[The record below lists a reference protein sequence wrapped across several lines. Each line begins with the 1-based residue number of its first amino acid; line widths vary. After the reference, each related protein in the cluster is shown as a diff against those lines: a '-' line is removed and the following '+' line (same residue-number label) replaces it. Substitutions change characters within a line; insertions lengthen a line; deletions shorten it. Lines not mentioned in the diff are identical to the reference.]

1 MLNHC
6 CEYAVTTQQTAQI
19 TPSPGSSINRSTSL
33 QQQEQERE
41 RAFLAAHE
49 GIRNSSMMLS
59 HFDDRSAP
67 RPDKANSPANSRAR
81 SRESLVSALVLQD
94 QARFAAEITH
104 HLAVLSLVDT
114 RVKMAD
120 SLAQTGEARNM
131 IVNAAVWLSRLAG
144 MALQRMPLLL
154 AIPSF
159 CSQAFFLAAR

>member
-1 MLNHC
+1 
-6 CEYAVTTQQTAQI
+6 
-19 TPSPGSSINRSTSL
+19 
-33 QQQEQERE
+33 
-41 RAFLAAHE
+41 
-49 GIRNSSMMLS
+49 MMLS